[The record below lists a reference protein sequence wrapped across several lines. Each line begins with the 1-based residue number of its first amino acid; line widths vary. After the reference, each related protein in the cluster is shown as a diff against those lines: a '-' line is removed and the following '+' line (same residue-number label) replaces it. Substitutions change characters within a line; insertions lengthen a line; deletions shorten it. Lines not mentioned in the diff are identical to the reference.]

1 MEVEQLKSLWS
12 FIMKVLLSCK
22 CYSFYQLFCSL
33 IPVIV
38 IQTTLRVEAIL
49 YSLNLY
55 IYCLKTL
62 QTLGLN
68 SAIGSTLMP
77 VMHGFWF
84 QATLKQPSCW
94 SWSFPVPM
102 CGTWL
107 SLTHHYTSG
116 WGCRVLSANSCCS
129 LLNVSS
135 SGTSSHRAGRKA
147 HIFLYC
153 GQRLQSSKVWVHFC
167 ALDFLGRVQV

>member
-1 MEVEQLKSLWS
+1 MEAEQLMSLWS
-12 FIMKVLLSCK
+12 FIMKVLLSHK
-22 CYSFYQLFCSL
+22 CHSFFSTFSL
-33 IPVIV
+33 SHTVIV
-38 IQTTLRVEAIL
+38 IQTTLRMEAFL
-49 YSLNLY
+49 YSLNLC

-62 QTLGLN
+62 QTQGFN
-68 SAIGSTLMP
+68 FAISSTLMP

-84 QATLKQPSCW
+84 QATLKQPNCW

-116 WGCRVLSANSCCS
+116 WGCRVLSANSRCS

-147 HIFLYC
+147 HVFLYC
-153 GQRLQSSKVWVHFC
+153 GQRL
-167 ALDFLGRVQV
+167 